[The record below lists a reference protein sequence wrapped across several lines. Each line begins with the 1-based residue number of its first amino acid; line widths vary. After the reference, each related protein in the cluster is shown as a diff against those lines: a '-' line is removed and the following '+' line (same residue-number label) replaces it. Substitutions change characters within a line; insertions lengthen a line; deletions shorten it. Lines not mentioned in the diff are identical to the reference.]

1 MVEAYCVKCKQ
12 KREMQEPQA
21 VFTASGTPATRG
33 VCPVCGTTL
42 FRMGRTPAHDGLVAP
57 PAAKRKRS
65 VKKGRN
71 SRKGNLVIVES
82 PAKARTV
89 GRYLGQ
95 GYSVKASVG
104 HVRDLLRSQLSVDV
118 ENAFE
123 PKYRVPNEKREVVK
137 ALKQEAAKAE
147 SIYLA
152 TDPDREGEAIAWHLM
167 QAAEIEPERAKRV
180 VFHEITKPAIEE
192 AFSHPRALDLD
203 LVDAQQA
210 RRVLDRLVGYNI
222 SPLLW
227 AKVRSR
233 LSAGRVQSAALRLVV
248 DREREIEAFQPR
260 EYWSIDAQ
268 LIHPDKPPAFLARL
282 VRIDEEEPQ
291 LPDEAAV
298 RPIVEDMHQA
308 AYRVAEV
315 KRSTR
320 VRRPFAPFTT
330 STLQQSASRR
340 LGFTARKTMAV
351 AQQLYEGLDL
361 NGEQSSG
368 LITYM
373 RTDSTQVSQQ
383 AQEQAR
389 IVIEA
394 RFGRDYL
401 PDKPPLYRTRSSTAQ
416 EAHEAIRPTSPDRTP
431 DSVRPFLNE
440 DQRKL
445 YELVWNRFMASQMN
459 PAVYDTLSIEVEG
472 KSATRS
478 YGLRLAASSLRF
490 PGFLAVHADQ
500 RSEDNN
506 LADEELPELN
516 LAQLPE
522 LETGDELTLLEL
534 DPEQHFTQPP
544 PRYTEA
550 TLVKAL
556 EENGIGRPST
566 YAPILSTLQ
575 RRGYVDRVKRRLEP
589 TEIGLVVNDL
599 VVEHFPE
606 IVDLGFTAKMEQE
619 LDEIAEGQRRW
630 VDVVSE
636 FYGPFSLDVQRA
648 AELMPEI
655 KQEPEIIDRACPLC
669 GNPLVIR
676 HGRYGKFIG
685 CSTFPTCRHTEPIL
699 ELVGAPCPQ
708 DGGELVKR
716 RSRRGRVFYGCS
728 NFPACD
734 FTSWKRPSPTPCPQC
749 GGLLVQ
755 EDKHLLKCLKCGAEV
770 RDKDLLETE
779 GELA

>member
-1 MVEAYCVKCKQ
+1 
-12 KREMQEPQA
+12 
-21 VFTASGTPATRG
+21 
-33 VCPVCGTTL
+33 
-42 FRMGRTPAHDGLVAP
+42 
-57 PAAKRKRS
+57 
-65 VKKGRN
+65 
-71 SRKGNLVIVES
+71 
-82 PAKARTV
+82 
-89 GRYLGQ
+89 
-95 GYSVKASVG
+95 
-104 HVRDLLRSQLSVDV
+104 
-118 ENAFE
+118 
-123 PKYRVPNEKREVVK
+123 
-137 ALKQEAAKAE
+137 
-147 SIYLA
+147 
-152 TDPDREGEAIAWHLM
+152 
-167 QAAEIEPERAKRV
+167 
-180 VFHEITKPAIEE
+180 
-192 AFSHPRALDLD
+192 
-203 LVDAQQA
+203 
-210 RRVLDRLVGYNI
+210 
-222 SPLLW
+222 
-227 AKVRSR
+227 
-233 LSAGRVQSAALRLVV
+233 
-248 DREREIEAFQPR
+248 
-260 EYWSIDAQ
+260 
-268 LIHPDKPPAFLARL
+268 
-282 VRIDEEEPQ
+282 
-291 LPDEAAV
+291 
-298 RPIVEDMHQA
+298 
-308 AYRVAEV
+308 
-315 KRSTR
+315 
-320 VRRPFAPFTT
+320 
-330 STLQQSASRR
+330 
-340 LGFTARKTMAV
+340 MAV

-431 DSVRPFLNE
+431 DSVRPFLSE

-500 RSEDNN
+500 RSDDN
-506 LADEELPELN
+506 
-516 LAQLPE
+516 
-522 LETGDELTLLEL
+522 
-534 DPEQHFTQPP
+534 
-544 PRYTEA
+544 
-550 TLVKAL
+550 AL

-575 RRGYVDRVKRRLEP
+575 RRGYVERVKRRLEP
-589 TEIGLVVNDL
+589 TEIGMVVNDL

-630 VDVVSE
+630 VDVVSG
-636 FYGPFSLDVQRA
+636 FYGPFAVQV
-648 AELMPEI
+648 PEM
-655 KQEPEIIDRACPLC
+655 KQEPETIDRACPLC

-685 CSTFPTCRHTEPIL
+685 CSKFPTCRHTEPIL

-708 DGGELVKR
+708 DGGDLVKR
-716 RSRRGRVFYGCS
+716 RSRKGRVFYGCS

-734 FTSWKRPSPTPCPQC
+734 FTSWKRPSPHPCPQC

-755 EDKHLLKCLKCGAEV
+755 EDKHLLKCLQCGNEV